1 MNAVLNFI
9 REPWPWYVAGPL
21 IGLCVPLLLVV
32 SNKALGVS
40 SNFRH
45 ICAACFPANVD
56 YFKYDWKAESWNL
69 FLVAGILLGGF
80 ISIQIIGH
88 PDTIAISDATVKDL
102 AAFGITDREGFVPRQ
117 IFNFQNLATPSGLLF
132 MVLGGFLIGFGTRY
146 ANGCTSGH
154 SITGL
159 SNLQWVSLVAT
170 VSFFAGGLLVTHLL
184 YPLIF

>member
-1 MNAVLNFI
+1 MNELLKFLYD
-9 REPWPWYVAGPL
+9 PWPWYIAGPL
-21 IGLCVPLLLVV
+21 IGLLVPLLLLV

-45 ICAACFPANVD
+45 ICAACFPGNVD

-69 FLVAGILLGGF
+69 FLVAGIILGGF
-80 ISIQIIGH
+80 ISIRVIGH
-88 PDTIAISDATVKDL
+88 PDTIAISDSTVKDL
-102 AAFGITDREGFVPRQ
+102 AALGITERVGFVPHQ

-132 MVLGGFLIGFGTRY
+132 MVLGGFLVGFGTRY
-146 ANGCTSGH
+146 AQGCASGH

-159 SNLQWVSLVAT
+159 ANLQWVSLVAT
-170 VSFFAGGLLVTHLL
+170 ISFFAGGLLVTHLL